1 MDKLLYVAMTGA
13 SENMRAQ
20 QVRAN
25 NLANASTTGF
35 KADFEQARSM
45 RAVGDGMH
53 HTRVF
58 SMAESPGTNV
68 DSATLYA
75 TQRPLDIGIDGNGW
89 IAVVD
94 DKGSEKYTRNG
105 SLQLLSS
112 GDLVTNQGNPVMG
125 ASGAPIVLPPSSS
138 VNIAQDGTIT
148 VYAIGDPATEPSV
161 VDQIKLVNLEK
172 NTFFKDTDGKM
183 RTNDG
188 LPVAQDLTVQ
198 VRSGFLESSNVN
210 AVGEL
215 TSMISL
221 SKSFEMQIKMMKN
234 AEENSSAAQS
244 ILKLS

>member
-53 HTRVF
+53 QTRVF
-58 SMAESPGTNV
+58 AMAESPGTNV
-68 DSATLYA
+68 DSATLFA
-75 TQRPLDIGIDGNGW
+75 TERALDIGIDGNGW
-89 IAVVD
+89 IAVMD
-94 DKGSEKYTRNG
+94 AEGNEKYTRNG
-105 SLQLLSS
+105 SLQLLNT
-112 GDLVTNQGNPVMG
+112 GDLVTSDGSPVMG

-148 VYAIGDPATEPSV
+148 VYVTGDPATEPSV

-172 NTFFKDTDGKM
+172 NTFFKDSDGKM
-183 RTNDG
+183 RTNGG
-188 LPVAQDLTVQ
+188 LPVAQDITVQ
-198 VRSGFLESSNVN
+198 LRSGFLESSNVN

-244 ILKLS
+244 ILKLG